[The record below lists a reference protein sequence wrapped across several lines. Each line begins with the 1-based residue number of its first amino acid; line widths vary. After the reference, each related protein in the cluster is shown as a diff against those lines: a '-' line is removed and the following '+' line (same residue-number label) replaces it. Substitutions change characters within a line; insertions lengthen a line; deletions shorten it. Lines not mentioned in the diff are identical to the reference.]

1 MRNPP
6 LQPTRQ
12 PHPLYLTKPSGDEND
27 KEAFERSEFTE
38 FVLLLLPELTPPS
51 TERVEQPPKE
61 AESVQ
66 RLHHPRSSL
75 TPSRF
80 DLFDLQPATCCFLR
94 L

>member
-38 FVLLLLPELTPPS
+38 FVLLLLPELTLARPN
-51 TERVEQPPKE
+51 ELNNHQKRLRVYKGCTI
-61 AESVQ
+61 
-66 RLHHPRSSL
+66 L
-75 TPSRF
+75 
-80 DLFDLQPATCCFLR
+80 DLA
-94 L
+94 